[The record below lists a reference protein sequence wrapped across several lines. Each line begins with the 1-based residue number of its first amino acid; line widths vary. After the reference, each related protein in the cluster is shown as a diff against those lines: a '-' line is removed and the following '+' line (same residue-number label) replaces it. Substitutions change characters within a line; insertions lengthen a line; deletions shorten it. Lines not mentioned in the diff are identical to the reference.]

1 MVCLGLLNQKLDLG
15 KGDVMA
21 RQYILVND
29 YQYLCDPCS
38 YDEALDIL
46 NADYADYTNVKMIE
60 YVAPV
65 RPNIDYSVLDM
76 Y

>member
-1 MVCLGLLNQKLDLG
+1 MTTQTK
-15 KGDVMA
+15 K
-21 RQYILVND
+21 YILVND
-29 YQYLCDPCS
+29 YQCLCDPCS
-38 YDEALDIL
+38 YDEALVTL
-46 NADYADYTNVKMIE
+46 NDDYDGSKDVRMIE